1 MTKYARL
8 TQAFEDL
15 PHKTLVKVTPV
26 TSNDGDY
33 QLVICEST
41 GEPYEVPVNILKTF
55 EPKRVRRFFNYK
67 AGTKF
72 AVVEGGLDSADP
84 CHYFKKGDVVEILKR
99 DKTMHPHAYYC
110 KKGLEVQII
119 YGYQLQ
125 PTTPITPVLSR
136 IKNFFK
142 TLG

>member
-15 PHKTLVKVTPV
+15 PHKALVKVTPV

-41 GEPYEVPVNILKTF
+41 GDPYHVPVEILKPF

-67 AGTKF
+67 AGTKL
-72 AVVEGGLDSADP
+72 AVLEGGTDSADP
-84 CHYFKKGDVVEILKR
+84 VHYFKKGDVVEILKR
-99 DKTMHPHAYYC
+99 DKTMTPHAYYC
-110 KKGLEVQII
+110 KKGLEVQVI
-119 YGYQLQ
+119 YGYQLR
-125 PTTPITPVLSR
+125 PVTPSMSVLSR
-136 IKNFFK
+136 IKNLFK
-142 TLG
+142 TSG